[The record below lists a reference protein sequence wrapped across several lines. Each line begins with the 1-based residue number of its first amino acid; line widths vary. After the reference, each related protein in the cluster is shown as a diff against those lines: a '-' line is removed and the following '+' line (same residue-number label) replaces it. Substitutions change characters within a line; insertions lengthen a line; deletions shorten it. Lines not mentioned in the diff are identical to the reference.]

1 MQKKPDLSFIK
12 SVVGTQARLNASEW
26 ELFSSFIEPHTI
38 KKKGFMFREGDVLRH
53 LAFVNKGCLRYY
65 VVDPKGDEHIV
76 YFAFEG
82 WWIGDMDSF
91 FQQKPTIYYMQ
102 ALEDCELFLFNLPDF
117 NRAIDETAYGQFFKK
132 ATAQSYTATQRR
144 FAELNTLSAEP
155 RYLNLLETKPQ
166 VFERVPH
173 HLIAS
178 FLGIKPQS
186 LSRIRKQLS
195 GK

>member
-1 MQKKPDLSFIK
+1 MADLTFIK
-12 SVVGTQARLNASEW
+12 KVVETQAKLSAEEW
-26 ELFSSFIEPHTI
+26 ELFSSFVEPSKLG
-38 KKKGFMFREGDVLRH
+38 KKDFMFREGDVLRY

-102 ALEDCELFLFNLPDF
+102 ALEDCELFLFNLKNF

-144 FAELNTLSAEP
+144 FAELNTLSAEE
-155 RYLNLLETKPQ
+155 RYLKLVASKPEIFQ
-166 VFERVPH
+166 RVPH

-186 LSRIRKQLS
+186 LSRIRKLLS
-195 GK
+195 EK

>member
-1 MQKKPDLSFIK
+1 MVDHTFIK
-12 SVVGTQARLNASEW
+12 AVLERQVKLSSAEW
-26 ELFSSFIEPHTI
+26 ELFSSFIEPFKLS
-38 KKKGFMFREGDVLRH
+38 KKDFMFREGDVLRY

-65 VVDPKGDEHIV
+65 VVDPKGNEHIV

-102 ALEDCELFLFNLPDF
+102 ALEDCELFLFNLKNF
-117 NRAIDETAYGQFFKK
+117 NRAIDETGYGQFFKK
-132 ATAQSYTATQRR
+132 ATAQSYTATQRMY
-144 FAELNTLSAEP
+144 AELNTLSAEE
-155 RYLNLLETKPQ
+155 RYLKLVESKPQ
-166 VFERVPH
+166 IFERIPH

-178 FLGIKPQS
+178 YLGIKPQS

-195 GK
+195 TK

>member
-1 MQKKPDLSFIK
+1 MADLTFIK
-12 SVVGTQARLNASEW
+12 KVVETQAKLSIGEW
-26 ELFSSFIEPHTI
+26 ELFSSFIEPVKLP
-38 KKKGFMFREGDVLRH
+38 KKEFLFREGDVLRH

-65 VVDPKGDEHIV
+65 VVDPKGNEHIV

-102 ALEDCELFLFNLPDF
+102 ALEDCELFLFNLPNF

-144 FAELNTLSAEP
+144 YAEQNTLTAEE
-155 RYLNLLETKPQ
+155 RYLKLVENKPEIFQ
-166 VFERVPH
+166 RVPH

-186 LSRIRKQLS
+186 LSRIRKLLS
-195 GK
+195 EK